1 MHVWL
6 VKNMISASEIIQKLR
21 DREKIGTPP
30 ISRDEMAF
38 LMNGLCAGQISEAQ
52 MAAFVMAVQLKG
64 LSPEEV
70 AALTLA
76 MADSGESLDWM
87 HLRIER
93 GTPVVDKYSSGG
105 VGDAVS
111 LLLAP
116 LLAACHC
123 LVPMIAGHRLG
134 HTGGTLDKMATIPGY
149 SLTPDL
155 SQLRETIKI
164 AGCAII
170 GQSNQLA
177 PATKK
182 LSALREKAGTMEADG
197 LILASVLSKKLV
209 AGLDALCFDIKCGNG
224 ALSASPDSARH
235 LARDLIETARRVG
248 LDSRALV
255 TDMNQPLAPVV
266 GNGLEMAYVLE
277 VLSGRLSPDKADRLL
292 EVTFE
297 LGACLLET
305 VGLAHSLRAGRRL
318 LQNALESGK
327 AAEHFAKMVA
337 ALGGPADLLEKPS
350 KYLHPAPVIEDVPA
364 LQTGYVKTIDTRAIG
379 MAVIGLESA
388 SPRGSMGSRVGFDQ
402 FLAIGSPV
410 EAGRP
415 LARVHATS
423 PEAAKEAA
431 KALQSCY
438 QIADEKPCFSP
449 VVIEQMGPDL

>member
-1 MHVWL
+1 MM
-6 VKNMISASEIIQKLR
+6 NASEIIQKLR
-21 DREKIGTPP
+21 DRKKIGTPP

-52 MAAFVMAVQLKG
+52 MASFAMAVQLKG
-64 LSPEEV
+64 LSREEV

-116 LLAACHC
+116 LLAGCHC
-123 LVPMIAGHRLG
+123 LVPMIAGHRMG
-134 HTGGTLDKMATIPGY
+134 HIGGTLDKMATIPGY

-155 SQLRETIKI
+155 SRLGETIKI
-164 AGCAII
+164 AGCAIV
-170 GQSNQLA
+170 GQSDQLA
-177 PATKK
+177 PASKK
-182 LSALREKAGTMEADG
+182 LYALREKTGTMEADG
-197 LILASVLSKKLV
+197 LIVASVLSKKLV
-209 AGLDALCFDIKCGNG
+209 AGLDALCFDIKCGSG
-224 ALSASPDSARH
+224 ALSASLDSARH
-235 LARDLIETARRVG
+235 LARGLIDTARRAG

-266 GNGLEMAYVLE
+266 GNGLELAYVLE
-277 VLSGRLSPDKADRLL
+277 VLSGRLSPDKASRLL
-292 EVTFE
+292 EVTCE

-337 ALGGPADLLEKPS
+337 ALGGPADLLEQPS
-350 KYLHPAPVIEDVPA
+350 KYLLPAPVIEDIPA

-388 SPRGSMGSRVGFDQ
+388 SPRGSMGSCVGFDQ

-415 LARVHATS
+415 LARVHAAS

-438 QIADEKPCFSP
+438 QIADEKPCISP
-449 VVIEQMGPDL
+449 VVIEQMGPDS

>member
-1 MHVWL
+1 M
-6 VKNMISASEIIQKLR
+6 MRASEIIQKLR
-21 DREKIGTPP
+21 DRKKIGTPP

-38 LMNGLCAGQISEAQ
+38 LMDGLCNQQIGEAQ
-52 MAAFVMAVQLKG
+52 MASFVMAVQLKG

-134 HTGGTLDKMATIPGY
+134 YTGGTLDKMSVIPGY

-170 GQSNQLA
+170 GQSDQLA

-197 LILASVLSKKLV
+197 LIVASVLSKKLV
-209 AGLDALCFDIKCGNG
+209 AGLDALCLDVKCGNG
-224 ALSASPDSARH
+224 AFMRSLDSARH
-235 LARDLIETARRVG
+235 LARDLVDTARLVG
-248 LDSRALV
+248 LDTRALI
-255 TDMNQPLAPVV
+255 TDMSQPLAPVA
-266 GNGLEMAYVLE
+266 GSGLETAYVLE
-277 VLSGRLSPDKADRLL
+277 LLSGRLAPDKADRLL

-318 LQNALESGK
+318 LENALESGK

-350 KYLHPAPVIEDVPA
+350 KYLLPAPVIEDIPA

-379 MAVIGLESA
+379 LAVTGLESG
-388 SPRGSMGSRVGFDQ
+388 SPRGSMDSRVGFDQ

-415 LARVHATS
+415 LARVHAAS

>member
-1 MHVWL
+1 M
-6 VKNMISASEIIQKLR
+6 MRASEIIQKLR
-21 DREKIGTPP
+21 DRKKIGTPP

-38 LMNGLCAGQISEAQ
+38 LMDGLCNQQIGEAQ
-52 MAAFVMAVQLKG
+52 MASFVMAVQLKG

-134 HTGGTLDKMATIPGY
+134 HTGGTLDTMATIPGY
-149 SLTPDL
+149 SLMPDL
-155 SQLRETIKI
+155 SRLRETIKE

-170 GQSNQLA
+170 GQSDQLA

-197 LILASVLSKKLV
+197 LIVASVLSKKLV

-224 ALSASPDSARH
+224 AFMRSLDSARH
-235 LARDLIETARRVG
+235 LARDLVDTARLVG
-248 LDSRALV
+248 LDTRALI
-255 TDMNQPLAPVV
+255 TDMSQPLAPVA
-266 GNGLEMAYVLE
+266 GSGLETAYVLE
-277 VLSGRLSPDKADRLL
+277 LLSGRLAPDKADRLL

-327 AAEHFAKMVA
+327 AAEHFARMVA
-337 ALGGPADLLEKPS
+337 CLGGPADLLEKPS
-350 KYLHPAPVIEDVPA
+350 KYLLPAPVIEDIPA
-364 LQTGYVKTIDTRAIG
+364 LKTGYVKTIDTRAIG
-379 MAVIGLESA
+379 MAVIGLENG
-388 SPRGSMGSRVGFDQ
+388 SPRGSMDPRVGFDQ
-402 FLAIGSPV
+402 FLTIGSPV
-410 EAGRP
+410 EAGKP
-415 LARVHATS
+415 LARVHAAS
-423 PEAAKEAA
+423 PEAAKEAE
-431 KALQSCY
+431 KTLQSCY

-449 VVIEQMGPDL
+449 VVIERMGPDL